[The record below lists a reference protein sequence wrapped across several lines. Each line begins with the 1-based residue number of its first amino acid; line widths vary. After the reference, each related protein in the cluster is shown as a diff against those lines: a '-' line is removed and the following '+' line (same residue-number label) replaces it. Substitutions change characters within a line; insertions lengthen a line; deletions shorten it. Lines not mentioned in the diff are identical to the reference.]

1 MSMSS
6 HRRSGQ
12 PRARVSLL
20 TSLRQL
26 VYRPRHRGVYRPQP
40 SWRTMWK
47 TDAYGNPYL
56 TMPVKIFL
64 PPGDPDAGSP
74 AFLVIGGSR

>member
-1 MSMSS
+1 
-6 HRRSGQ
+6 
-12 PRARVSLL
+12 
-20 TSLRQL
+20 
-26 VYRPRHRGVYRPQP
+26 
-40 SWRTMWK
+40 MWK